1 MVSAEGLALG
11 AALCLG
17 GGTVIMKHGLRTASR
32 DLFVFV
38 SLAVQAVLFSSIA
51 LVTGLTLE
59 GQWLA
64 VAAFGASGLIGS
76 ILARYLS
83 TLAVDLVGVALAY
96 PVRSTAPLFSAVVA
110 VIVLDESVTPVLAV
124 GTVVVVSG
132 VAVLCYRAY
141 SDGESDANTTGR
153 TLDSRGQLLSLSP
166 ALLSAALFGLTPTL
180 RKFGLNAGISVIDG
194 LALTFTTAFVVFGSY
209 FLSTKADE
217 LQSTE
222 SLREARW
229 FVLTGLL
236 WSIALGAYFAAL
248 NLADTVVVVPLFY
261 TSPLFAIGFSWLF
274 LRDLEVV
281 DAGVV
286 LGAACVTVGS
296 TIVVVFG

>member
-1 MVSAEGLALG
+1 MVSAEALAVG

-17 GGTVIMKHGLRTASR
+17 GGTVIMKHGLRTGSR

-38 SLAVQAVLFSSIA
+38 SLAVQAVLFSTLA
-51 LVTGLTLE
+51 VATGLTF
-59 GQWLA
+59 GGKWLA
-64 VAAFGASGLIGS
+64 VAAFVASGLIGS

-110 VIVLDESVTPVLAV
+110 VLVLDERVTALLAL
-124 GTVVVVSG
+124 GTVVVVGG
-132 VAVLCYRAY
+132 VAILSYEAY
-141 SDGESDANTTGR
+141 SDGGGDANTTGR
-153 TLDSRGQLLSLSP
+153 TLGTRGQLLSLTP

-180 RKFGLNAGISVIDG
+180 RKFGLEAGVSVTDG
-194 LALTFTTAFVVFGSY
+194 LALTFTSAFLVFGSY
-209 FLSTKADE
+209 FLVTSADE
-217 LQSTE
+217 LRSRRA
-222 SLREARW
+222 LREARW

-236 WSIALGAYFAAL
+236 WSIATGAYFTAL

-261 TSPLFAIGFSWLF
+261 TSPLFAIGLSWLF

-286 LGAACVTVGS
+286 AGAACVTVGS
-296 TIVVVFG
+296 AIVVVFG